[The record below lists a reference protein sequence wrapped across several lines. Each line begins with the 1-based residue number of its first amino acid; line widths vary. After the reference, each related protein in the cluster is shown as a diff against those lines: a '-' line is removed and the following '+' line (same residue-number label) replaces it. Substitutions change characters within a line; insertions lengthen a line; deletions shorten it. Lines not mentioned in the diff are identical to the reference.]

1 MITIII
7 RSSRNKEIR
16 GEPLRGER
24 SFMERG
30 NLWRDSSRR
39 AELHG
44 ERLSVERC
52 FEEREA
58 PWRDASRREMKDLS
72 QGRL

>member
-1 MITIII
+1 MERLLEESGASWRETV
-7 RSSRNKEIR
+7 R
-16 GEPLRGER
+16 GEMLRGER
-24 SFMERG
+24 SSM
-30 NLWRDSSRR
+30 
-39 AELHG
+39 
-44 ERLSVERC
+44 ERC